1 MCLFGCTTQKG
12 LGIRGQ
18 TELSAGTVVQQVR
31 FDKSGEEHL
40 WICYSEIKNRQ
51 IIGVSC
57 QNDAA
62 MPMFSGGLVDAEF
75 RYHLL
80 SRYLLPIAPELVTDW
95 LRISLFA
102 EFVFEDSRR
111 AKKYRIVKSPQKT
124 EITQLNNSFKAVIEP
139 L

>member
-1 MCLFGCTTQKG
+1 M
-12 LGIRGQ
+12 RGQ
-18 TELSAGTVVQQVR
+18 TELSAGMVVQQVR
-31 FDKSGEEHL
+31 FDKSGEEYL

-62 MPMFSGGLVDAEF
+62 MPMFSGGLVEAEF

-80 SRYLLPIAPELVTDW
+80 SRYLLPIAPELMTDL
-95 LRISLFA
+95 LRISLFT
-102 EFVFEDSRR
+102 EFAFENARQ
-111 AKKYRIVKSPQKT
+111 AKNYRIVKSLKNT
-124 EITQLNNSFKAVIEP
+124 EITRLNKPFRAVIEQ